1 MTTTLRVTSI
11 AICLAALVLA
21 IIGSPW
27 WSTAAIAGLTLSSAT
42 NPPTSD

>member
-11 AICLAALVLA
+11 AICLAALILA

-27 WSTAAIAGLTLSSAT
+27 WATAAIAGLTLSSAT